1 MNVFGKKFDDKK
13 VKKIIYTAVLAVLV
27 IWFVF
32 RFVMVALE
40 SRMDVFNPMRDE
52 SRNGTLVEYVTVKK
66 QSGTIGIPISVQNN
80 RAYVSGARRAKL
92 RVGQKIGDGAIT
104 YVSSSLDLDSGMYVV
119 KTRGVSD
126 GINNAEIDLN
136 CYFVPAYAVHD
147 SLVFVA
153 DSGIARAQKV
163 IVSATDSDMACISDG
178 IKDADKVIISHVT
191 DGQKINIK

>member
-13 VKKIIYTAVLAVLV
+13 VKKIIYTSVLAVLV

-147 SLVFVA
+147 SIVFVA
-153 DSGIARAQKV
+153 DSGVARAQNV
-163 IVSATDSDMACISDG
+163 TVLATDSDMACISDG
-178 IKDADKVIISHVT
+178 IKDSDQVILSHVT

>member
-1 MNVFGKKFDDKK
+1 MNIFGKKFDDKK

-153 DSGIARAQKV
+153 DLGIARAQKV
-163 IVSATDSDMACISDG
+163 IVSAIDSDMACISDG
-178 IKDADKVIISHVT
+178 IKDGDKVIISHVT

>member
-1 MNVFGKKFDDKK
+1 MNIFGRKFDDKK
-13 VKKIIYTAVLAVLV
+13 VKKIVCTAVLAVLAF
-27 IWFVF
+27 WFIF

-40 SRMDVFNPMRDE
+40 SHMDVFNPMRDE
-52 SRNGTLVEYVTVKK
+52 SKNGTLVEYVTAQK
-66 QSGTIGIPISVQNN
+66 QNGTIGIPISVQNN

-92 RVGQKIGDGAIT
+92 RVGQKVGDGAIT

-136 CYFVPAYAVHD
+136 CFFVPVYAVHNG
-147 SLVFVA
+147 VVYVA
-153 DSGIARAQKV
+153 DSGIAHAHSV
-163 IVSATDSDMACISDG
+163 TVVATDSDFACISDG
-178 IKDADKVIISHVT
+178 IKDGDWVITSHVT

>member
-80 RAYVSGARRAKL
+80 RAYVSGVRRTKL

-163 IVSATDSDMACISDG
+163 MVSATDSDMACISDG
-178 IKDADKVIISHVT
+178 IKDGDKVIISHVT